1 MSLLVNLSL
10 IRLELSLVPG
20 VCEGGVCLG
29 RGQGRRVAGGRP
41 GGRTHGVA
49 EIIIVVTIM
58 MILRINV
65 PLVVMKVIFKIMII
79 LRII

>member
-49 EIIIVVTIM
+49 EIIFVVIIM
-58 MILRINV
+58 RINV
-65 PLVVMKVIFKIMII
+65 LLVVMKVIFKIMII